1 MITRVVVF
9 AAAVFLAT
17 ASTSVAQPKEKIGRF
32 VADARIT
39 STGLPIVEGWTPV
52 VPVRTEVPSRA
63 LGIEAGG
70 NIYVATKWPVAVG
83 FGATWM
89 SARTTTTPPQP
100 AETVTTP
107 PPVNTI
113 PDVSTRVTAL
123 TPQLSLNF
131 GHALGWSY
139 ISAGLGRARVNSQA
153 LLAGG
158 ATTFTPRASGWVQAM
173 NFGGGA
179 RWLITDHVGVGF
191 DLRWQRLGEVEAGPT
206 HPGAPRTMV
215 FVAGAGLV
223 LK

>member
-1 MITRVVVF
+1 M
-9 AAAVFLAT
+9 
-17 ASTSVAQPKEKIGRF
+17 
-32 VADARIT
+32 
-39 STGLPIVEGWTPV
+39 
-52 VPVRTEVPSRA
+52 VPVGTEVPSRA

-70 NIYVATKWPVAVG
+70 HIYVATKWPVAVG

-139 ISAGLGRARVNSQA
+139 ISAGLGRARVNSEA
-153 LLAGG
+153 LLAG

-179 RWLITDHVGVGF
+179 RWFITDHVGVGF
-191 DLRWQRLGEVEAGPT
+191 DLRWHRLGAVEAGPT